1 MLGNKLD
8 PLKKAIANANTY
20 AEFTA
25 YSLAYDQAAGNDK
38 YKHNDASPDYDYIL
52 IRKRLERIRQARLR
66 ADPAALMYILHEG
79 IHGNLG
85 NIANPGLYQHTKF
98 GTKNLI
104 NSFLNEVCYALEL
117 IYQANP
123 EDISFFDKLSFFED
137 TSHAYGQSCLMLSG
151 GAGLGFFHCGVVKA
165 LLSSNLLPNVISGAS
180 AGAIITAMIGT
191 RSNEELKTL
200 LTPKTIYQYFKNWGQ
215 WQGFTGGS
223 MLDSTNIENS
233 LIELFDLTTFEEAWH
248 KTGREINITVSP
260 ADLHQHSRMLNNRT
274 SPNAIITQAVRAS
287 CAIPYLFE
295 PIQLR
300 AKNAQGEVVPYVPNR
315 KFADGSIMA
324 DMPIERLSR
333 LYSVNHSI
341 VSQTNPL
348 AVPFLSRSRKKKTGI
363 LSTTGR
369 HIAKLAKES
378 TIYACDM
385 IEDVIPSPTGKLG
398 IHKVKSIIEQQY
410 VGDINILP
418 PRDITNLRHILSNPT
433 EESISK
439 LIESAERA
447 TWPQLE
453 MINNTTKISR
463 TFQHYLR
470 LLKIEETQRLTR

>member
-1 MLGNKLD
+1 MYGSKLD
-8 PLKKAIANANTY
+8 SIKKSIANASTY

-25 YSLAYDQAAGNDK
+25 ASLSYDMAAGNNKWK
-38 YKHNDASPDYDYIL
+38 YNDESKEYDYKL
-52 IRKRLERIRQARLR
+52 VRKRLERIRQARMNQD
-66 ADPAALMYILHEG
+66 AVGLMYMLHEG

-85 NIANPGLYQHTKF
+85 NIANPNLYHHTKF
-98 GTKNLI
+98 GTKALI
-104 NSFLNEVCYALEL
+104 NDFLNEVCTALEL

-123 EDISFFDKLSFFED
+123 SDISFFDKLSFFED

-165 LLSSNLLPNVISGAS
+165 LLSTNLLPNVISGAS
-180 AGAIITAMIGT
+180 AGAIITAMLGT

-200 LTPKTIYQYFKNWGQ
+200 LTAPTIYQYFKNWGK
-215 WQGFTGGS
+215 WQGFNNTA
-223 MLDSTNIENS
+223 MLDSENIENA
-233 LIELFDLTTFEEAWH
+233 LIELFDLTTFEEAH
-248 KTGREINITVSP
+248 EKTGREINITVSP
-260 ADLHQHSRMLNNRT
+260 ADLHQDSRMLNNRT

-287 CAIPYLFE
+287 CAIPFLFE
-295 PIQLR
+295 PIELK

-324 DMPIERLSR
+324 DMPIDRLSR
-333 LYSVNHSI
+333 LYSINHSI

-348 AVPFLSRSRKKKTGI
+348 AVPFLSRSRKKKAGL
-363 LSTTGR
+363 LSITGR
-369 HIAKLAKES
+369 HMAKVAKES
-378 TIYACDM
+378 SIYACDM
-385 IEDVIPSPTGKLG
+385 VESVIPSTTGKLG
-398 IHKVKSIIEQQY
+398 VHKVRSIIEQQY

-418 PRDITNLRHILSNPT
+418 PRNIANLRHILSNPT
-433 EESISK
+433 EQSITK

-463 TFQHYLR
+463 TFQHYLK
-470 LLKIEETQRLTR
+470 LLKIEENKKLNA